1 MRPSKPPW
9 AGMAATS
16 TPSTYAFDVA
26 GRQYG
31 DPRTLD
37 DVADETKLTLNGL
50 LRSGVARFTYTY
62 DLGDNWEHQ
71 VLIERTQPAPDAGR
85 YPACVAGRRNCPP
98 EDCGGPWGYAELLAA
113 IADPAHPEHA
123 DQRAWLGEDF
133 DPDEFDV
140 DAADADIANRFGRK

>member
-1 MRPSKPPW
+1 M
-9 AGMAATS
+9 
-16 TPSTYAFDVA
+16 A
-26 GRQYG
+26 GRRAASTSSCPGTGRPRKPAERQAVRERV
-31 DPRTLD
+31 PRT
-37 DVADETKLTLNGL
+37 
-50 LRSGVARFTYTY
+50 RYRFTYTY

-71 VLIERTQPAPDAGR
+71 VLIERTQPALDAGR

-133 DPDEFDV
+133 DLEEFDV
-140 DAADADIANRFGRK
+140 DAADADM

>member
-1 MRPSKPPW
+1 M
-9 AGMAATS
+9 
-16 TPSTYAFDVA
+16 
-26 GRQYG
+26 
-31 DPRTLD
+31 
-37 DVADETKLTLNGL
+37 TLNGL
-50 LRSGVARFTYTY
+50 PRSGVARFTYTY

-71 VLIERTQPAPDAGR
+71 ALIERTQPALDAGR

-140 DAADADIANRFGRK
+140 DAADADVANRFGRK